1 MCLIRAFTIGVPVA
15 QLVECV
21 THVQRTWIAAA
32 VQASSL
38 ICGHVLDVTP
48 LSLIP
53 CPVISKSHV
62 NKKRQKKGYIS
73 MKYPELITYIIVTDV
88 QKFSKYYGKY
98 AK

>member
-1 MCLIRAFTIGVPVA
+1 MCLIRALSIEVPVA

-21 THVQRTWIAAA
+21 THLQ
-32 VQASSL
+32 SL

-62 NKKRQKKGYIS
+62 NKAMKRPKKVRKKDLFDYLH
-73 MKYPELITYIIVTDV
+73 YCY
-88 QKFSKYYGKY
+88 
-98 AK
+98 